1 MTIEDKIRKRIR
13 TMEML
18 KNEHITEIQ
27 ISKEEAEK
35 LGDRKLLD
43 GVKLIV
49 VDKLGDRTKKDC
61 FAYIENDKWKKCYCL
76 DKLYCK
82 NKECR
87 FYRTDVTIA
96 ELERSVE
103 AYSRGK

>member
-1 MTIEDKIRKRIR
+1 MTIEDKIKKRIK

-18 KNEHITEIQ
+18 KNEPVKEIQ
-27 ISKEEAEK
+27 INKEESEK
-35 LGDRKLLD
+35 LGDRKALD

-49 VDKLGDRTKKDC
+49 VDKLGEMTKKDC
-61 FAYIENDKWKKCYCL
+61 FAYIEINGHKKCYCL

-82 NKECR
+82 NRECR
-87 FYRTDVTIA
+87 FYRNDVTIA

-103 AYSRGK
+103 AYSRCK

>member
-1 MTIEDKIRKRIR
+1 MTIEDKIKKRIK

-18 KNEHITEIQ
+18 KNEPVREIQ
-27 ISKEEAEK
+27 INKEEAEK
-35 LGDRKLLD
+35 LGDRKALD

-61 FAYIENDKWKKCYCL
+61 FAYIENNGHKKCYCL

-82 NKECR
+82 NRECR
-87 FYRTDVTIA
+87 FYRNDVTIPQ
-96 ELERSVE
+96 LEMSII
-103 AYSRGK
+103 AYSKGE